1 MTQKPARW
9 TYRSI
14 TAFIAMLLIQVT
26 RGGFASSIPASASR
40 GRWFSSSIIPRKRLV
55 LEEAAPKLDQPFYP
69 IYFNDV
75 YQVKLPPNHRFPMEK
90 YRKVRELAQSG
101 IAAIRD
107 DRVFCD
113 FRVSPLATVEDL
125 TTTHCPEYVQRY
137 MMGDQT
143 RTEQRNVGFPWSPS
157 GVQRSQSS
165 VGGTLAAT
173 IAVCEEWNK
182 RIRITGN
189 RRMNA
194 LCWGAHLA
202 GGTHHAFYNHGEG
215 FCVFSDIAV
224 SANVVLQK
232 YPNIIRRI
240 LILDLDVHQ
249 GNGNAVLF
257 QGRPEVFTFSMHCSA
272 NYFSEKQN
280 SDLDIE
286 LPPNCNDETYIMT
299 LGHWLK
305 QMKLNFAGDFDL
317 VFFQAGVDIL
327 EDDRL
332 GQMNIS
338 ASGIQRRNKL
348 VFDFCRE
355 LHLPLI
361 ITMGGGYPRQ
371 NNWAPIVEAH
381 ANVYVQAYRYL
392 SESGR

>member
-1 MTQKPARW
+1 
-9 TYRSI
+9 
-14 TAFIAMLLIQVT
+14 
-26 RGGFASSIPASASR
+26 
-40 GRWFSSSIIPRKRLV
+40 
-55 LEEAAPKLDQPFYP
+55 
-69 IYFNDV
+69 
-75 YQVKLPPNHRFPMEK
+75 
-90 YRKVRELAQSG
+90 
-101 IAAIRD
+101 
-107 DRVFCD
+107 
-113 FRVSPLATVEDL
+113 
-125 TTTHCPEYVQRY
+125 
-137 MMGDQT
+137 
-143 RTEQRNVGFPWSPS
+143 
-157 GVQRSQSS
+157 
-165 VGGTLAAT
+165 
-173 IAVCEEWNK
+173 
-182 RIRITGN
+182 
-189 RRMNA
+189 MNA